1 MSNFP
6 VGSKIIVT
14 TPWLGETA
22 YKSGDIFTVDAPEGP
37 GVYVKVSGETIYI
50 ASDEFE
56 AYTELK
62 FKVGDKVV
70 VQANP
75 EWAKEGRTGVI
86 ESVDA
91 EIAGLPYYVKWDDG
105 SCALYMREQDLEL
118 VKEYTFADI
127 QKGDTIRAEYTQNGI
142 KHTREGVAHEGYTG
156 WSQAWAT
163 KEGDYIAHDSWKG
176 ATYTLL
182 ERPEPPKPNPFASL
196 PLGTLAKNKR
206 QVWQKSAANQW
217 RALYVHELQRDC
229 GVTDEDA
236 LREGWEVIYN
246 PLSA

>member
-6 VGSKIIVT
+6 AGSKIIIT
-14 TPWLGETA
+14 NADRGEA
-22 YKSGDIFTVDAPEGP
+22 YSNGDIFTVVRYADP
-37 GVYVKVSGETIYI
+37 GVHVRRNGGVWYV
-50 ASDEFE
+50 ARREFE
-56 AYTELK
+56 AYTEPK

-75 EWAKEGRTGVI
+75 GWAEEGQTGVI
-86 ESVDA
+86 ERVDL
-91 EIAGLPYYVKWDDG
+91 EDTDLPYDVKGDAGWG
-105 SCALYMREQDLEL
+105 FWMREQDLKL

-127 QKGDTIRAEYTQNGI
+127 KKGDTIRAEYTQNGI

-163 KEGDYIAHDSWKG
+163 KEGDYVAHDSWKG

-217 RALYVHELQRDC
+217 RALYVHELQADC

-236 LREGWEVIYN
+236 LREEWKVIFN
-246 PLSA
+246 PLTA